1 MLKKTILIIDDSA
14 SMRAI
19 LSDMLEDAGY
29 AVVEAVDGHAGL
41 KLVTETK
48 FDLIITDL
56 SMPILDGISFVRE
69 AKKMA
74 SCKFVP
80 IVVLTAEGDAGK
92 LEEAKKAGA
101 STWLSKPFKEKQLRA
116 VLQMVLG

>member
-19 LSDMLEDAGY
+19 LGDMLVDAGY
-29 AVVEAVDGHAGL
+29 QVMEAVDGNSGL
-41 KLVTETK
+41 ERVRETK

-56 SMPILDGISFVRE
+56 SMPVMDGIAFMRE
-69 AKKMA
+69 AKKMPL
-74 SCKFVP
+74 CKFVP
-80 IVVLTAEGDAGK
+80 IVVLTAEGDAAK

-101 STWLSKPFKEKQLRA
+101 STWLTKPFKEKQLRA
-116 VLQMVLG
+116 VLQMVIG